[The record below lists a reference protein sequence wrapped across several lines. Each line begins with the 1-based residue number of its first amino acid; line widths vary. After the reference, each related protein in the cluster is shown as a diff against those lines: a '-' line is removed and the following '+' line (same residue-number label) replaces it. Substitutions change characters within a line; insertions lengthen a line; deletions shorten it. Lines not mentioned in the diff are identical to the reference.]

1 MLQHSALLGYPFRPF
16 FILAGL
22 YATAVVLAWIGFLF
36 GDWPLPFGWSP
47 LQWHSHEMIY
57 GFAVAVIV
65 GFAWVA
71 AAFIGLTNMD
81 PLQLVT
87 ILTLIIGGIVFYGS
101 NKSTLDEKQE
111 QIRAA
116 EAKRAELIGTISLRV
131 VH

>member
-1 MLQHSALLGYPFRPF
+1 MSEEARTVEIEKLEERIETLAEEALACRKLILGSR
-16 FILAGL
+16 
-22 YATAVVLAWIGFLF
+22 
-36 GDWPLPFGWSP
+36 
-47 LQWHSHEMIY
+47 
-57 GFAVAVIV
+57 VAVIV
-65 GFAWVA
+65 GFGWVA